1 MNSTTEAG
9 MGDSDFA
16 VDCHAHIFTTRM
28 PLRDNPRHRPNYS
41 FTVEDYL
48 RVMDEHGI
56 DYAVLAAASPWADYN
71 DYMVDSVRANP
82 RLRGTVILDPG
93 VERYV
98 LDFMK
103 RDGIVGVRMHLIG
116 LPELPDLSSFEY
128 RRLICRIADQGWH
141 VHLHCEG
148 RDLPDILPHF
158 ASAGM
163 KVVIDHLGRPDPEK
177 GIECDGFKTLLRALE
192 GGRTW
197 VKASG
202 SHRLGAAS
210 SDYLRELVKQTGGER
225 IVWGSDCPFVGEE
238 ETTYRSTLDW
248 LDEAVPDEGVRR
260 KILGPNAWDLYFT

>member
-1 MNSTTEAG
+1 MTTGSEADRGNS
-9 MGDSDFA
+9 DYA

-28 PLRDNPRHRPNYS
+28 PLGENPRHRPDYS
-41 FTVEDYL
+41 FTVDDYL

-71 DYMVDSVRANP
+71 DYMVDSVKMNP

-116 LPELPDLSSFEY
+116 LDELPDLSSYEY
-128 RRLICRIADQGWH
+128 RRLIRRIADQDWH

-158 ASAGM
+158 TSAGM
-163 KVVIDHLGRPDPEK
+163 KVVIDHLARPDPAK
-177 GIECDGFKTLLRALE
+177 GIECAGFKAMLRAIDE
-192 GGRTW
+192 GRTW

-202 SHRLGAAS
+202 SHRLGAPS
-210 SDYLRELVKQTGGER
+210 SDYLREVVRHTGGER
-225 IVWGSDCPFVGEE
+225 VVWGSDCPFVGEE
-238 ETTYRSTLDW
+238 ETTYQSTLDW
-248 LDEAVPDEGVRR
+248 LAEAVPDEAVRR
-260 KILGPNAWDLYFT
+260 RILGPNAWQLYFT